1 MCGHRVPPQSVIHFY
16 SATKYAVTALTEGLR
31 QELLEAQTHIRATV
45 RLWSS
50 PGGNGTGPALLP
62 AHAQEGL
69 LRALGAAAPY
79 KDNLLR
85 SLTPEPMVRLT
96 LLVGGA
102 DLKGAWSE
110 SKGNQTLTGGQ
121 HSGLFLRRPHG

>member
-62 AHAQEGL
+62 AHAQKGL
-69 LRALGAAAPY
+69 LRALGSTECTSPG
-79 KDNLLR
+79 R
-85 SLTPEPMVRLT
+85 CCSLQGQSPPFIHLEPRVRFT

-102 DLKGAWSE
+102 NLKGAWSE
-110 SKGNQTLTGGQ
+110 TKGNQT
-121 HSGLFLRRPHG
+121 R

>member
-1 MCGHRVPPQSVIHFY
+1 MCGHRVPSQSVIHFY

-50 PGGNGTGPALLP
+50 PGGNGVGPALPP

-69 LRALGAAAPY
+69 LRASGLNGAKVLGAATPY
-79 KDNLLR
+79 WDCHLKAKDQTYTLSGRGTTLR
-85 SLTPEPMVRLT
+85 QYGARLREIT
-96 LLVGGA
+96 
-102 DLKGAWSE
+102 
-110 SKGNQTLTGGQ
+110 
-121 HSGLFLRRPHG
+121 HSD